1 MGLVDQVVQV
11 GLGVQVGQVG
21 QVVLGVQLV
30 LEVQVDPVVVPVR
43 RILDQLVGLQDRLV
57 QQ

>member
-1 MGLVDQVVQV
+1 VGLVDQVVQV